1 MRDRPGTGLFARLP
15 PLERLE
21 ARLLA
26 HGHAPYDRATEPWKR
41 DLFGQLEGDVLEIG
55 AGAGANLEFLAPG
68 VRYTALEPN
77 RFSRELLAR
86 EASELERSV
95 TVVEG
100 DAERLPFP
108 DESFDAVFCS
118 LVLCTI
124 HDVPRALAE
133 VKRVLRPGGRF
144 AFVEHVL
151 APDRGWRRGV
161 QHAVKPLWYV
171 AANGCRPD
179 RDTGAAIG
187 AAGFSQVE
195 LRHVRMPLPVVGPH
209 VVGYAIR

>member
-1 MRDRPGTGLFARLP
+1 MRDRPGSGLFARLP

-26 HGHAPYDRATEPWKR
+26 HGHAPYDRATEPWKKE
-41 DLFGQLEGDVLEIG
+41 LFGQIEGDVLEIG

-86 EASELERSV
+86 KAAELGLSA
-95 TVVEG
+95 TVVDG
-100 DAERLPFP
+100 DAGQLPFP
-108 DESFDAVFCS
+108 DESFDAVFCTH
-118 LVLCTI
+118 VLCTI
-124 HDVPRALAE
+124 HRVPLALAE

-151 APDRGWRRGV
+151 APDRRWLRGV
-161 QHAVKPLWYV
+161 QHAVKPLWYM

-179 RDTGAAIG
+179 RDTGAAIA

-195 LRHVRMPLPVVGPH
+195 LQNVRMPLPVVAPH
-209 VVGYAIR
+209 IVGFAIR

>member
-1 MRDRPGTGLFARLP
+1 MRDRPGTGLFSRLP

-26 HGHAPYDRATEPWKR
+26 HGHAPYDRATEPWKKE
-41 DLFGQLEGDVLEIG
+41 LFGQLSGDVLEIG
-55 AGAGANLEFLAPG
+55 AGAGANLQYLAPG

-77 RFSRELLAR
+77 QFSRELLAR
-86 EASELERSV
+86 KAAELGHPA
-95 TVVEG
+95 TVVDG
-100 DAERLPFP
+100 DAGRLPFP

-133 VKRVLRPGGRF
+133 VKRVLRPRGRF

-151 APDRGWRRGV
+151 APDRRWLRGV
-161 QHAVKPLWYV
+161 QHAVKPLWYS

-179 RDTGAAIG
+179 RDTGAAIA
-187 AAGFSQVE
+187 AAGFSEVD

-209 VVGYAIR
+209 VVGSAIR